1 MFDITFICVLAHF
14 LFMLKPV
21 LAYFYALNTLSQ
33 NIENC
38 VAQNCCFMRI
48 ICFFFLVMPY
58 RTILFCYCIWI
69 VKKRTLSLV
78 YMCILSSDHMFY
90 FVLVFLYYFERECC
104 RFTSS
109 EHGNVLC
116 RWIDFLNSNNKI
128 NFMYINN
135 FIFSDKVYLCQIK
148 VINFRHKYIHKVIFT
163 IKIFR
168 SKFYHRILAYF
179 LRKFYFK

>member
-1 MFDITFICVLAHF
+1 M
-14 LFMLKPV
+14 
-21 LAYFYALNTLSQ
+21 
-33 NIENC
+33 
-38 VAQNCCFMRI
+38 
-48 ICFFFLVMPY
+48 FFFLVMPY

-128 NFMYINN
+128 LIIKLILCTSIILYSLI
-135 FIFSDKVYLCQIK
+135 KYLCQIK
-148 VINFRHKYIHKVIFT
+148 IINFRHKYIHKVIFT